1 MIILGYLFT
10 VINYVFYCLSRFMA
24 EKKHILFMDLIA
36 KIFTILGL
44 YCLNSLSGAICFS
57 ITFFLLI
64 AANIK
69 ERKNQRWLLLFI
81 VFQTL
86 YLLTFIFQYDG
97 WPSLL
102 VFVTSSVNL
111 LCVWWLSPQNM
122 RFIGGINSVFFLLYQ
137 ISIKNWAGLIEILV
151 ILSNLFSYLKYR
163 KNRTF

>member
-1 MIILGYLFT
+1 M
-10 VINYVFYCLSRFMA
+10 VFAFGDCVV
-24 EKKHILFMDLIA
+24 
-36 KIFTILGL
+36 
-44 YCLNSLSGAICFS
+44 LNLHSCHVAYEFLVLEFIERES

-122 RFIGGINSVFFLLYQ
+122 RFIGGINSIFFLLYQ

-151 ILSNLFSYLKYR
+151 VLSNLLSYLKYR
-163 KNRTF
+163 KK